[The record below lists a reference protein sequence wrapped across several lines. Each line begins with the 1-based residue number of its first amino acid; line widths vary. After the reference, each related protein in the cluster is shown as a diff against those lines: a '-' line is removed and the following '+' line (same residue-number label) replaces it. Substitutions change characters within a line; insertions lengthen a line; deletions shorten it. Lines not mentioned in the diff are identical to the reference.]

1 MYMIMR
7 IASALFAAL
16 VLVSLA
22 APVQAAEFV
31 SPDNDMGDV
40 VLSTTRTYKNLYTAG
55 GNVTVNSTVSGDAY
69 LAGGSI
75 TLDGQVEADVVVAGG
90 NITLNNKIGGDVRA
104 AGGTLTINSEVGGDV
119 VIGGG
124 RIILGER
131 AKVGGDVIIAG
142 GTVTLNAPVA
152 GKVWIGGGRVVIN
165 STLGGELRVRGAETV
180 QFGSKAVVNGSV
192 KVQAEQ
198 EPVIAEGAQVS
209 TIDFERSM
217 RHANKGA
224 VAKAAVFGGILWV
237 LAYALVALIAAWVAP
252 KRIARFADEMKRGFW
267 ANVGIGLAG
276 VVVTPIVAIVLLF
289 LLVGYQLTFFLL
301 AGYVFFLA
309 LSLVLAVQF
318 SGAYVYA
325 LVQKHAT
332 LTVAWQTAL
341 VGAVVFTLIR
351 LIPVLGGVACS
362 LVFLAAAGQLL
373 RSIKHGVVERPVTE

>member
-1 MYMIMR
+1 MR
-7 IASALFAAL
+7 IASAFFSAV
-16 VLVSLA
+16 VLLLGIT

-31 SPDNDMGDV
+31 GPDNDMGDV
-40 VLSTTRTYKNLYTAG
+40 VLSTTQSYKNLYTAG
-55 GNVTVNSTVSGDAY
+55 GNVTLNSAVTGDAY
-69 LAGGSI
+69 VAGGSI
-75 TLDGQVEADVVVAGG
+75 TLDGPVEADVVVAGG

-104 AGGTLTINSEVGGDV
+104 AGGTLSINSEVGGDV

-124 RIILGER
+124 RIVLGER

-180 QFGSKAVVNGSV
+180 RFGSKAVVNGSV

-209 TIDFERSM
+209 AIEFVRSA
-217 RHANKGA
+217 RHADKGA
-224 VAKAAVFGGILWV
+224 MAKAAIFGGVLWV
-237 LAYALVALIAAWVAP
+237 LAYALVAVIAAWLAP
-252 KRIARFADEMKRGFW
+252 RRISRFAEDMKRGFW

-276 VVVTPIVAIVLLF
+276 VIVIPIVAIVLLF
-289 LLVGYQLTFFLL
+289 LLVGYQLTFVLL
-301 AGYVFFLA
+301 SGYVFLLA

-318 SGAYVYA
+318 AGAYVYA
-325 LVQKHAT
+325 LAQKH
-332 LTVAWQTAL
+332 TVLSITWQTAL

-351 LIPVLGGVACS
+351 LIPILGGLACG

-373 RSIKHGVVERPVTE
+373 RSLKHGVVERPAAE